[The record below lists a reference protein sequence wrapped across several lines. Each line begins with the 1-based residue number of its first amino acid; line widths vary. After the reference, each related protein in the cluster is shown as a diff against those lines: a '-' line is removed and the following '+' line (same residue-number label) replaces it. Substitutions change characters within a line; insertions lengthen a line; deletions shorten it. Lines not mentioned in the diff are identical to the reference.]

1 MVLQMGLLRLLPPR
15 YENGFNTPVGWQ
27 KGRLYNGFPL
37 PNARKVSQMLV
48 STSEIT
54 PNPHLSAMIMQW
66 GQFVGMTDRF
76 FMQID
81 DFHRSRFDVDRNSL
95 DEAQLQ

>member
-1 MVLQMGLLRLLPPR
+1 MGLLRLLPPR
-15 YENGFNTPVGWQ
+15 YENGFNTPVGWE

-54 PNPHLSAMIMQW
+54 PSPHLSAMIMQW
-66 GQFVGMTDRF
+66 GQFVGMVDRF
-76 FMQID
+76 CFLLFQMQID
-81 DFHRSRFDVDRNSL
+81 DFP
-95 DEAQLQ
+95 